1 MAADSIRT
9 EGEMG
14 TTITIEEVDTAEAD
28 TEEGTKSFSLGNTIT
43 IKMRVVIMKS
53 KMVVVVLTRSQAM
66 EEVVERGTKVAEV
79 AVIRPS
85 GHSTVRSSNLRKL
98 RLKKKRPVPKMK
110 PKMDPRYIKV

>member
-1 MAADSIRT
+1 MAADSTRT

-14 TTITIEEVDTAEAD
+14 ITTTIEEAD
-28 TEEGTKSFSLGNTIT
+28 TEEVDTEEATRSFSLGNTIT
-43 IKMRVVIMKS
+43 IKMREVIMKS
-53 KMVVVVLTRSQAM
+53 KMVAVVLTRSQAM
-66 EEVVERGTKVAEV
+66 EEVVERGTKAAEV

-110 PKMDPRYIKV
+110 PKMALRYIKV